1 MEKVLVTG
9 MGAICSIGHN
19 LDQIWG
25 NLLNGK
31 SGLGPITLIDLEDF
45 NTQVACEVK
54 DFDPAEFLPKKEVRR
69 RDRFQYFSAIAV
81 QEALKA
87 SGLSITEE
95 NAPRVGVFISTGVG
109 GLGAVEEGIHTIV
122 KVSPRKVNPFL
133 IPMLMANGA
142 ASLVSIDHGSK
153 GPAMSITSACASGQ
167 DGIGIAWMMLRAGMI
182 DIAIAGASEACIT
195 QLALAGFERM
205 GAISKRGINEPTPS
219 PFDKNRDGLVMGEG
233 AGILI
238 LETES
243 HANARGA
250 NAIAEIAGYAATM
263 DAHHITAPH
272 EEGEGGSRAMESAL
286 LIGRIALDE
295 VNYINAHGTGTLL
308 NDVAETRAI
317 KNTFKSKAYQIP
329 VSSSKSMTG
338 HLMGATGAL
347 ETIICVLAI
356 RDNVL
361 PPTINYVEPDPECD
375 LDYVPNQA
383 REGDVKVA
391 MTNAFGFGGH
401 NSVIVV
407 KEYT

>member
-1 MEKVLVTG
+1 
-9 MGAICSIGHN
+9 
-19 LDQIWG
+19 
-25 NLLNGK
+25 
-31 SGLGPITLIDLEDF
+31 
-45 NTQVACEVK
+45 
-54 DFDPAEFLPKKEVRR
+54 
-69 RDRFQYFSAIAV
+69 
-81 QEALKA
+81 
-87 SGLSITEE
+87 
-95 NAPRVGVFISTGVG
+95 
-109 GLGAVEEGIHTIV
+109 
-122 KVSPRKVNPFL
+122 
-133 IPMLMANGA
+133 
-142 ASLVSIDHGSK
+142 
-153 GPAMSITSACASGQ
+153 
-167 DGIGIAWMMLRAGMI
+167 
-182 DIAIAGASEACIT
+182 
-195 QLALAGFERM
+195 M